1 MKTINLI
8 ITFFLLLL
16 IKEWIESKQT
26 NNPMSL
32 PGYTL
37 IAGKIYE
44 YVNDTEAKTK
54 NNYE

>member
-1 MKTINLI
+1 
-8 ITFFLLLL
+8 
-16 IKEWIESKQT
+16 
-26 NNPMSL
+26 MSL